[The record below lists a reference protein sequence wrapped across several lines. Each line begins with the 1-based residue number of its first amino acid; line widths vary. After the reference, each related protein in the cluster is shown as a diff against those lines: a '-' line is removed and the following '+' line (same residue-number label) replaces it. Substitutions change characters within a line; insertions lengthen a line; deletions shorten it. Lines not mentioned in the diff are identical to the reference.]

1 MRFLHVMVPDKFI
14 PPFIRFVNENFN
26 PKEHL
31 FLILSEESFP
41 PYFSLFLTEISKLNS
56 SNIVILN
63 PNSMW
68 KHLQILMYMYGAEKI
83 IIHGLWSR
91 YIVEVLF
98 RRSQLLEKSYW
109 IIWGGDFYFPE
120 QQSFTKKMVIKNI
133 RHIITYSDGDVE
145 YIRKSY
151 GANPIHHRCFCY
163 LSNVF
168 DENKYG
174 GCKRVN
180 KHDIWILV
188 GNSAT
193 ETNRHELV
201 FDKLKRFKDDNIRLI
216 VPLSYGDDEY
226 RKRIIEIGRREF
238 SNKFYPIVKFLP
250 FEQYLN
256 IIFNIDIA
264 IFFHNRSQAMGNII
278 QILGLGKKVFLDR
291 INNPLYQLFRNL
303 GVKVYDFET
312 EFNLIANEKELISNS
327 EIIKKT
333 FSLEQLKLQLENI
346 FYGRNK

>member
-1 MRFLHVMVPDKFI
+1 MFLDKFI
-14 PPFIRFVNENFN
+14 PSFIDFINQNF
-26 PKEHL
+26 PIEEHL
-31 FLILSEESFP
+31 FVIYGKAMNELEYNPTSKNVIMFDTINKFFHII
-41 PYFSLFLTEISKLNS
+41 PYISIAKR
-56 SNIVILN
+56 
-63 PNSMW
+63 
-68 KHLQILMYMYGAEKI
+68 I
-83 IIHGLWSR
+83 IIHGLFFE
-91 YIVEVLF
+91 EVVNFLNQMPQ
-98 RRSQLLEKSYW
+98 SILDKVYW
-109 IIWGGDFYFPE
+109 VIWGGDFYFPE
-120 QQSFTKKMVIKNI
+120 EQSFTKKMVIKNI

-151 GANPIHHRCFCY
+151 GANPIHHRCFSY
-163 LSNVF
+163 LNNVF

-174 GCKRVN
+174 GCKRAN

-216 VPLSYGDDEY
+216 VPLSYGNDEY
-226 RKRIIEIGRREF
+226 RKRIFEVGRREF
-238 SNKFYPIVKFLP
+238 SNKFYPIVEFLP

-278 QILGLGKKVFLDR
+278 QILGLGKKIFLDR

>member
-1 MRFLHVMVPDKFI
+1 MILDKFI
-14 PPFIRFVNENFN
+14 PPFIRFINENFN
-26 PKEHL
+26 PNNHL
-31 FLILSEESFP
+31 FVIIGKPKSDYGMDLNIDNVFWLDR
-41 PYFSLFLTEISKLNS
+41 KLK
-56 SNIVILN
+56 IVEFEKYLY
-63 PNSMW
+63 
-68 KHLQILMYMYGAEKI
+68 KAEKI
-83 IIHGLWSR
+83 ILHGLWDER
-91 YIVEVLF
+91 ILK
-98 RRSQLLEKSYW
+98 LLAVQPWLLKKSYW
-109 IIWGGDFYFPE
+109 IMWGGDFYFPE
-120 QQSFTKKMVIKNI
+120 EQSFTKKMVIKNI
-133 RHIITYSDGDVE
+133 RHIITYCNDDVE

-151 GANPIHHRCFCY
+151 GANPIHHRCFSY

-168 DENKYG
+168 DENKYE
-174 GCKRVN
+174 GCKRAN

-216 VPLSYGDDEY
+216 VPLSYGNDEY
-226 RKRIIEIGRREF
+226 RKRIFEVGRREF
-238 SNKFYPIVKFLP
+238 SNKFYPIVEFLP

-278 QILGLGKKVFLDR
+278 QILGLGKKIFLDR
-291 INNPLYQLFRNL
+291 NNNPLYQLFRNL

-333 FSLEQLKLQLENI
+333 FSLEQLKLQLDNI

>member
-1 MRFLHVMVPDKFI
+1 M
-14 PPFIRFVNENFN
+14 
-26 PKEHL
+26 
-31 FLILSEESFP
+31 
-41 PYFSLFLTEISKLNS
+41 
-56 SNIVILN
+56 
-63 PNSMW
+63 
-68 KHLQILMYMYGAEKI
+68 
-83 IIHGLWSR
+83 
-91 YIVEVLF
+91 
-98 RRSQLLEKSYW
+98 
-109 IIWGGDFYFPE
+109 WGGDFYFPE
-120 QQSFTKKMVIKNI
+120 EQSFTKKMVIKNI

-151 GANPIHHRCFCY
+151 GANPIHHRCFSY
-163 LSNVF
+163 LNNVF

-174 GCKRVN
+174 GCKRAN

-216 VPLSYGDDEY
+216 VPLSYGNDEY
-226 RKRIIEIGRREF
+226 RKRIFEVGRREF
-238 SNKFYPIVKFLP
+238 SNKFYPIVEFLP

-278 QILGLGKKVFLDR
+278 QILGLGKKLFLVR
-291 INNPLYQLFRNL
+291 NNNPLYQLFRNL

-333 FSLEQLKLQLENI
+333 FSLEQLKLQLDNI